1 MYDNIICIIKPL
13 TQTPSLH
20 TNILS
25 IFSLLSPFSLL
36 ILPHPMIFSP
46 LFFLPF
52 HHHVSHLFSSLSYFL
67 SITTSLFC
75 SLRFCSFL
83 TLFQSPNLSSA
94 LFSSFLYYSLSYS
107 LSLSNL
113 PFLSS
118 MKYQFFPLLTS
129 CLCLWSIANRTTQVA
144 D

>member
-46 LFFLPF
+46 LFFLSF

-75 SLRFCSFL
+75 SLRFCS
-83 TLFQSPNLSSA
+83 
-94 LFSSFLYYSLSYS
+94 LSYS
-107 LSLSNL
+107 LSVATSLFCSVLFFSLLFSFLLSIPLQPSL
-113 PFLSS
+113 PFKHEVSV
-118 MKYQFFPLLTS
+118 FPFTYFLFMFMVHSKPNDTS
-129 CLCLWSIANRTTQVA
+129 C
-144 D
+144 